1 MALKILNLS
10 ASYMRLWSGWI
21 LYTFQNTSTRSRR
34 LVSLDNRKKRG
45 SSINLDIHHSKVFS
59 SEIRNKEE
67 FCKTNSNWYHLLNTA
82 DSIIPLLTSKHK
94 PDILGWAGPSLYLL
108 KSEVLIIFYKNIQ
121 RYDSFSLCIFC
132 TGCHKLL
139 RHSFQHYRSVRN
151 IVDLCILNR
160 YL

>member
-1 MALKILNLS
+1 MAHKIFNLS
-10 ASYMRLWSGWI
+10 ASYSQLWSGWI
-21 LYTFQNTSTRSRR
+21 LYTFQNTSTRSTR

-59 SEIRNKEE
+59 SERRNKEE
-67 FCKTNSNWYHLLNTA
+67 FCKTKSNWSHLLNTA

-108 KSEVLIIFYKNIQ
+108 KSEVLNILQ
-121 RYDSFSLCIFC
+121 KYSEICIFC

-139 RHSFQHYRSVRN
+139 IHSFKHYRNVRN
-151 IVDLCILNR
+151 IFDQ
-160 YL
+160 